1 MQDPLFSHD
10 VAHIY
15 CFQPRQ
21 NLLAAA
27 SRVGEA
33 SHDIMD
39 GVGEYAEDLDK
50 AYQVH
55 EYPLKLGPLP
65 IWLSG

>member
-1 MQDPLFSHD
+1 MYNKICICAKAYFP
-10 VAHIY
+10 Y
-15 CFQPRQ
+15 FQPRQ

-39 GVGEYAEDLDK
+39 GVGETATDMDQ
-50 AYQVH
+50 AYQV
-55 EYPLKLGPLP
+55 
-65 IWLSG
+65 